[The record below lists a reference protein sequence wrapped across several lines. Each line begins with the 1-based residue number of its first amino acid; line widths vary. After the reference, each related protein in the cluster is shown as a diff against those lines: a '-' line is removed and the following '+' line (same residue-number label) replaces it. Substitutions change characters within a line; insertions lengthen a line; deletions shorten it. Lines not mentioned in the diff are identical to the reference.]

1 MHGGAWSPQ
10 VDNVLGKQH
19 HLYAI
24 GRPDNLFI
32 FKDLP
37 EIQKIYMYIKIRSY
51 PTYRIYGQSTHY
63 TNWYKII
70 SINFRG
76 V

>member
-10 VDNVLGKQH
+10 VDNVLGNQH

-37 EIQKIYMYIKIRSY
+37 EIQNIYIYQDPKLPHLSYIWTVDTLY
-51 PTYRIYGQSTHY
+51 
-63 TNWYKII
+63 
-70 SINFRG
+70 
-76 V
+76 